1 MRAVGNKLQRKQIN
15 ATNKS
20 KKLYMVVLFLIKT
33 IQNTDST
40 ILQYSTSKMKILST
54 ISRDIIKLSH
64 RKNSTIYA
72 LSSGH
77 GKCGVALI
85 RVSGPKAFNA
95 LSLLTKKNEFEPR
108 KAYLRKLKHPNSGI
122 VLDQALSVWFPGPAS
137 FTGEDIAEFQVH
149 GGSAVVKAVLEALG
163 SIDDLRPAKA
173 GEFTKRAFQS
183 GKLDL
188 TEVEGLADL
197 INAET
202 EYQRRQAFKQM
213 DGDLHR

>member
-1 MRAVGNKLQRKQIN
+1 MRTVGNKLQRKQLNVTI
-15 ATNKS
+15 TS
-20 KKLYMVVLFLIKT
+20 KKVYMVVLFLIKT

-95 LSLLTKKNEFEPR
+95 LSILTKKNEFEPR
-108 KAYLRKLKHPNSGI
+108 KAYLRKLKHPHSGI